1 MFAGLSAAHS
11 VAAVGWERVIVM
23 GVMGDGWGGWRRDLI
38 ISRISWR
45 VA

>member
-23 GVMGDGWGGWRRDLI
+23 GDGWGGWRRNLI